1 MTIPPNPPLVTALGC
16 VTISCP
22 EPARLVAFLREG
34 LDWAVATQGPIDSAL
49 ERLWGIA
56 AGSAGKAHWVLHAA
70 KSDFGMIRVVQ
81 GADRYPTRP
90 IGTRWTGC
98 EIVVMEDIDGLHQRL
113 VAFPGYTHMRPPHDV
128 DFTSVGSN
136 IHRVFTGRAPGG
148 THFGFTMAVTQPK
161 GRPFPSA
168 LTPVGHIFA
177 AHLVSSDYAKSHAFY
192 SDGLGMVQYFKA
204 HMTEGGWHTSWKLPA
219 GTPVD
224 LGLFRGD
231 GPNSAA
237 VGSLEM
243 QGYDNVHVDA
253 VPWVRDRLD
262 GGACIGTF
270 TTRDIDAAFAA
281 VRGSGVATILSE
293 PQAVKMAPYGGGRA
307 FCFLGPSGERVE
319 IAERFAP

>member
-34 LDWAVATQGPIDSAL
+34 LDWTVAAQGPIDASL

-56 AGSAGKAHWVLHAA
+56 TGSAGKNYWVLRAP
-70 KSDFGMIRVVQ
+70 KSDFGMIRVVH
-81 GADRYPTRP
+81 GKDRYPTRP

-98 EIVVMEDIDGLHQRL
+98 EVIVMQDIDGLHDRL
-113 VAFPGYTHMRPPHDV
+113 MAFPGFSLMRGPRDV

-136 IHRVFTGRAPGG
+136 IHRVFVGRPPGG
-148 THFGFTMAVTQPK
+148 FHIVFTMAVTQPK

-168 LTPVGHIFA
+168 ATPIGHIFA
-177 AHLVSSDYAKSHAFY
+177 AHLVASDYAKSRAFY

-204 HMTEGGWHTSWKLPA
+204 HMTEGGWHTNWKLPV

-231 GPNSAA
+231 GPHSAA

-243 QGYDNVHVDA
+243 QGYDNVHVDD

-270 TTRDIDAAFAA
+270 TTRDIAAAFAA
-281 VRGSGVATILSE
+281 VRASGVATILSE
-293 PQAVKMAPYGGGRA
+293 PQAFSAAPYAGGRA

-319 IAERFAP
+319 IAERFTA